1 MRKGFTLVECMVA
14 SAIICILSLA
24 LFEGVG
30 RATEWA
36 YANGEVLA
44 AEAIA
49 WDAVWKRFN
58 ENYDKLAYS
67 TTESLPASASG
78 ELYYPQSPATLTVW
92 AASVPGFPRLK
103 AISADVEWGPA
114 NRRRKRSD
122 YRETFVYRSDLERVP
137 WN

>member
-14 SAIICILSLA
+14 SAIVCVTSLA

-30 RATEWA
+30 RAA
-36 YANGEVLA
+36 AMARQNAEVLA

-58 ENYDKLAYS
+58 EGFATLDY
-67 TTESLPASASG
+67 TVTENLPEAASSD
-78 ELYYPQSPATLTVW
+78 LYFPGSPARLKVW
-92 AASVPGFPRLK
+92 VDAVPGFPRLR
-103 AISADVEWGPA
+103 AVSADVEWGPEG
-114 NRRRKRSD
+114 RRQRLSE
-122 YRETFVYRSDLERVP
+122 YRDTFVYRSDMERVP